1 MTETRIAKVLKSI
14 VCICLARKQKGKPF
28 CRKCF
33 TKLPDDLRWNLAGTL
48 SAKPADEDERLYDA
62 ATRTAIAADDAR
74 WHKFTYALFG
84 MLDMADD
91 DYDYVKAALT
101 APLPT
106 IAAAAVQAL
115 EEKE

>member
-1 MTETRIAKVLKSI
+1 MNDPKAVCAKILVAQTAC
-14 VCICLARKQKGKPF
+14 VFRLALCK
-28 CRKCF
+28 
-33 TKLPDDLRWNLAGTL
+33 A
-48 SAKPADEDERLYDA
+48 
-62 ATRTAIAADDAR
+62 
-74 WHKFTYALFG
+74 
-84 MLDMADD
+84 MADD